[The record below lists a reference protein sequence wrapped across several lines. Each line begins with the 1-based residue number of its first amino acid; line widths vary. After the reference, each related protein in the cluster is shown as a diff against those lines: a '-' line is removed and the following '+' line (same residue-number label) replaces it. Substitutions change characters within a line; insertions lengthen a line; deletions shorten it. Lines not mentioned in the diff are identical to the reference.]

1 MIAHELEKFKNDMRK
16 LSSKTSSA
24 SRNYFDS
31 LDENSEERQLLQAL
45 RDSEDATFAY
55 KNESNNIVVEKIASP
70 SSCCPTNL
78 VEFID
83 EFSCGEEGTTSTTSS
98 STFGGST
105 ATISEDS
112 LDRDNN
118 NSTTIHRNF
127 IKISTHLKTTKT
139 DDERSSDDD
148 EEEFHDDYYEMSGD
162 HLKFNMNDDGD
173 DDDDEIN
180 HKDMNIDDEYVVCCN
195 DFGCQFARNEN
206 YSAYRSL
213 PNLND
218 EVELESLIKVTK
230 FQSLMTVDTSPCY
243 PTSKITTDVM
253 VPTKLDELNKSIEE
267 AETEKML
274 IIRRMEIE
282 EKNYQELVIM
292 SNAHTK
298 NINDTSSS
306 IMFDAIVDTPEPTP
320 QQHREIETEIDFLSV
335 KDRGLLKKCFKDWLQ
350 KTTVAKILRT
360 NSFTNED
367 RVRKINNF
375 LNKVRT
381 EHNKTLA
388 RKDGSK
394 QSKAKTSNS
403 TSTAAA
409 GPTKSGALKKDYEHK
424 MKIQQ
429 DIIELQKLKIQRQER
444 MITEMKLAKFSEML
458 KDSKNDLKLELM
470 NAKKGDTRL
479 RAKARCIQMNA
490 EIKVDPE
497 EEERRLLLAQGL
509 IVPKFLQKMQQR
521 ALDRL
526 SRHAEAKERRERLEI
541 EKEEAKNAAELAKRH
556 EDEESKRKRLNEMRE
571 KRRQEKLAK
580 LLREQE
586 KQRYLE
592 NMKKAR
598 EHYAKNLLR
607 RVGMRAFEMLI
618 RIKRTNY
625 KKSTIHRRKMC
636 MKKCFRQWHLNS
648 KIVWDRRRAQAD
660 KSYSHALQRN
670 SLKIWKHV
678 HNIHRRK
685 LLVAIDWY
693 EIKITDKLFKNWFE
707 FKQTNLIL
715 MNNKMLKAQAHYN
728 CQMKWKLFECWQ
740 RFPAIMKIERETEVR
755 RQKWRMKVWDLLP
768 DYSPQDTTS

>member
-1 MIAHELEKFKNDMRK
+1 VQKDLNIEKIKNHNNLVETRMIAHELEKFKNDMRK

-24 SRNYFDS
+24 SRNYFES

-45 RDSEDATFAY
+45 RESEDATFAY
-55 KNESNNIVVEKIASP
+55 KNDSNNIVVEKVASP
-70 SSCCPTNL
+70 SCPTKL

-83 EFSCGEEGTTSTTSS
+83 EFSCGEEGTATS
-98 STFGGST
+98 STFSGST

-118 NSTTIHRNF
+118 INTNF
-127 IKISTHLKTTKT
+127 IKISTHLKTKT
-139 DDERSSDDD
+139 TDESDDD
-148 EEEFHDDYYEMSGD
+148 GEEFHDYYEMSED
-162 HLKFNMNDDGD
+162 HLKFNM
-173 DDDDEIN
+173 DDDEIN

-218 EVELESLIKVTK
+218 QVELESLIKITK
-230 FQSLMTVDTSPCY
+230 FQSLMTVDPKTDMTSCY
-243 PTSKITTDVM
+243 PSKITDVTT
-253 VPTKLDELNKSIEE
+253 TKLDELNKSIEE

-282 EKNYQELVIM
+282 EKNYQELIIM
-292 SNAHTK
+292 SNSHTK
-298 NINDTSSS
+298 NINEISSTT
-306 IMFDAIVDTPEPTP
+306 MFDAIDTPESP
-320 QQHREIETEIDFLSV
+320 QQHVQQEIDFLSV

-375 LNKVRT
+375 LNKVRI

-394 QSKAKTSNS
+394 QSKAKVNS
-403 TSTAAA
+403 TSTATAV
-409 GPTKSGALKKDYEHK
+409 GPTKSGTLRKDYEHK

-458 KDSKNDLKLELM
+458 KDSKNDLKLELL
-470 NAKKGDTRL
+470 NLKKGDPRL
-479 RAKARCIQMNA
+479 RAKARCIQINA
-490 EIKVDPE
+490 EIKDDPE
-497 EEERRLLLAQGL
+497 EDERRKLLAQGL

-556 EDEESKRKRLNEMRE
+556 EDEETKRKRFNEMRE

-586 KQRYLE
+586 KQKYLE
-592 NMKKAR
+592 NMKIAK
-598 EHYAKNLLR
+598 EHYEKNLLR
-607 RVGMRAFEMLI
+607 RVGLRAFELLI
-618 RIKRTNY
+618 RLKRTNY
-625 KKSTIHRRKMC
+625 KKATIHSRKMC

-648 KIVWDRRRAQAD
+648 KIVWDHRRAQAD
-660 KSYSHALQRN
+660 KCYENSLLRN
-670 SLKIWKHV
+670 SLKIWKHIYT
-678 HNIHRRK
+678 IHRRK

-693 EIKITDKLFKNWFE
+693 EVQITDKLFKHWFE
-707 FKQTNLIL
+707 FTQTSIIL
-715 MNNKMLKAQAHYN
+715 MNNKLQKAQAHYN
-728 CQMKWKLFECWQ
+728 CQIKWKLFECWR